1 MHLQSKIEIHCKAL
15 PFLQTND
22 QFKQKTLKCQRK
34 KNENYFVCKI
44 IMMINTTE
52 QKSLWKQNI
61 TEDILGTTS
70 CKKKMFCNCYMFYQ

>member
-1 MHLQSKIEIHCKAL
+1 MNLSKNMYLQSKIEIYCKAL

-34 KNENYFVCKI
+34 KNENHFVYQI

-52 QKSLWKQNI
+52 QKSL
-61 TEDILGTTS
+61 
-70 CKKKMFCNCYMFYQ
+70 